1 MFLICSHMEFVV
13 ERTITLPIE
22 LAERLI
28 ETAARANGVND
39 TPTLMMFAEVR
50 KRIEDARKTL

>member
-1 MFLICSHMEFVV
+1 MD
-13 ERTITLPIE
+13 RTVTLPID

-28 ETAARANGVND
+28 AVAARVQGVND

-50 KRIEDARKTL
+50 KLIEDERRKS

>member
-1 MFLICSHMEFVV
+1 MEFVV
-13 ERTITLPIE
+13 ERTLNLPIS

-28 ETAARANGVND
+28 ETAARAQGVND

-50 KRIEDARKTL
+50 KRIEDERRKS